1 MTETDLIIGYSEAAL
16 DVIDLVSG
24 ATVLDDEVVGGNLQL
39 TLSGGDADIIV
50 VQGITN
56 INDVT
61 II

>member
-1 MTETDLIIGYSEAAL
+1 VASNT
-16 DVIDLVSG
+16 
-24 ATVLDDEVVGGNLQL
+24 VVGGNLQL
-39 TLSGGDADIIV
+39 TLVGADADIVV